1 MKILGISD
9 NRDTAVGLKLGGID
23 TIVIKNNKEIIE
35 KIQQITENKQVGILV
50 ITNKIY
56 EMAKK
61 EFDNITFNNKFP
73 LIVKI

>member
-23 TIVIKNNKEIIE
+23 TVIMKNNKEIIE
-35 KIQQITENKQVGILV
+35 KIHQITENKQVGILV

-61 EFDNITFNNKFP
+61 EFDNIIFNSKFP
-73 LIVKI
+73 LVVRI